1 MIAASELDASLV
13 AALPELAADRGAY
26 EKRRQEDFE
35 FTQSFFSYS
44 FVPTLQVALD
54 QNVDDFCMRA
64 FALIERLTAEGDA
77 EVQTILREEFFEY
90 GPACEK
96 WMKRAHAR
104 MGPLTRRTATKNE

>member
-1 MIAASELDASLV
+1 MIATAELDALLV
-13 AALPELAADRGAY
+13 EALPELAADREAY
-26 EKRRQEDFE
+26 EKRRREDFE

-54 QNVDDFCMRA
+54 QNVDDFCDRA
-64 FALIERLTAEGDA
+64 FALVERLVTDGDS

-96 WMKRAHAR
+96 WMKRACSR
-104 MGPLTRRTATKNE
+104 MKMHTRAAASGLC